1 MTGNNQTYTASVK
14 KKREEKPAPYVS
26 RYQPQLEAA
35 LDRILNRE
43 DFSYDLNGDALY
55 QHYRDSYTRMG
66 RQAME
71 DTVGQ
76 AATLTGGYDNSY
88 AQTAGQQVY
97 GGYMQQLNDKIPELY
112 ALAMDRYRAEGD
124 ALYDQ
129 YGLLQGLE
137 AVDYGRYLDDLD
149 WYRQEQNW
157 AMEEAGADAEHQ
169 RWLAEFEQSK
179 HQYEQS
185 LQLKQEQQDN
195 EKALAAAKLMADKG
209 DYSLL
214 AAYYGLSPEQ
224 LQLLRGDNGH
234 YIYENDDEEEEE
246 EERIQKPPLPSVPKT
261 GFATGSPIRRIAK
274 A

>member
-1 MTGNNQTYTASVK
+1 MTGNYQTYAASVK

-26 RYQPQLEAA
+26 RYQPQLEDT

-71 DTVGQ
+71 DTLGQ

-88 AQTAGQQVY
+88 AQTVGQQVY
-97 GGYMQQLNDKIPELY
+97 GGYMQQLSDKIPQLY
-112 ALAMDRYRAEGD
+112 ALALERYNAEGD

-137 AVDYGRYLDDLD
+137 DADYSRYLDDLD
-149 WYRQEQNW
+149 WYAREQDW
-157 AMEEAGADAEHQ
+157 AMEEAGADAAHQ
-169 RWLAEFEQSK
+169 RWLAEFEESK
-179 HQYEQS
+179 RQYEQS
-185 LQLKQEQQDN
+185 LAQKQSQLDN
-195 EKALAAAKLMADKG
+195 EKALAAAQLMADAG

-214 AAYYGLSPEQ
+214 AAYYGLTPEQ
-224 LQLLRGDNGH
+224 LALLNGGNG
-234 YIYENDDEEEEE
+234 YYGADEEEEE
-246 EERIQKPPLPSVPKT
+246 ERPPKPPLPKPAEKGT
-261 GFATGSPIRRIAK
+261 GVSIKNQIRPIAK
-274 A
+274 K